1 MLNETKPQTPFQEK
15 ISSLFQQS
23 LTEEQRFLQGIL
35 RGEIQTFSTNSDEI
49 ADKFLDEIV
58 RLAEKLSFIA
68 DAYADGR
75 FHVFPLKNGHSV
87 KFLVVGSY
95 IMIAAFLPRGINH

>member
-1 MLNETKPQTPFQEK
+1 MKQDYVVRWSEMARFQLLDKAEY
-15 ISSLFQQS
+15 IRAQA
-23 LTEEQRFLQGIL
+23 
-35 RGEIQTFSTNSDEI
+35 NSDEI

-75 FHVFPLKNGHSV
+75 FHVFPLKNGHSI

-95 IMIAAFLPRGINH
+95 IMIAAFLPRGIDH

>member
-1 MLNETKPQTPFQEK
+1 MSFVGLKW
-15 ISSLFQQS
+15 
-23 LTEEQRFLQGIL
+23 RV
-35 RGEIQTFSTNSDEI
+35 FSYWTIAEYIRAQANSDEI

-95 IMIAAFLPRGINH
+95 IMIAAFLPRGIDH

>member
-1 MLNETKPQTPFQEK
+1 MKQDYIVRWSEMARFQLLDKAEYIRAQANSDEIADK
-15 ISSLFQQS
+15 
-23 LTEEQRFLQGIL
+23 FL
-35 RGEIQTFSTNSDEI
+35 DEI

-95 IMIAAFLPRGINH
+95 IMIAAFLPRGIDH

>member
-1 MLNETKPQTPFQEK
+1 MKQDYIVRWSEMARFQLLDKAEY
-15 ISSLFQQS
+15 IRAQA
-23 LTEEQRFLQGIL
+23 
-35 RGEIQTFSTNSDEI
+35 NSDEI

-87 KFLVVGSY
+87 KFLEARTEHYST
-95 IMIAAFLPRGINH
+95 LSGIDDFVQQVARDGRLL

>member
-1 MLNETKPQTPFQEK
+1 MKQDYIVRWSEMARFQLLNKAEYIRAQA
-15 ISSLFQQS
+15 
-23 LTEEQRFLQGIL
+23 
-35 RGEIQTFSTNSDEI
+35 NSDEI

-75 FHVFPLKNGHSV
+75 FHVFPLKNCRCVRRWAISCFSA
-87 KFLVVGSY
+87 KKW
-95 IMIAAFLPRGINH
+95 AFR

>member
-1 MLNETKPQTPFQEK
+1 MKQDYIGRWSEMARFQLLDKAEY
-15 ISSLFQQS
+15 IRAQA
-23 LTEEQRFLQGIL
+23 
-35 RGEIQTFSTNSDEI
+35 NSDEI

-68 DAYADGR
+68 DAYADER

-95 IMIAAFLPRGINH
+95 IMIAAFLPRGIDH